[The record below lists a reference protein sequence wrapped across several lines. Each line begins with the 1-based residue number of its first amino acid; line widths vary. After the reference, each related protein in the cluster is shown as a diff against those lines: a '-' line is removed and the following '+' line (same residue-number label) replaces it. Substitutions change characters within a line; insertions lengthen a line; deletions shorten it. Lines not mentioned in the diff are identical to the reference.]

1 MPKRY
6 NGGSTFSLSY
16 TTGGQDPQTV
26 SFTFDTVSS
35 YDPQWDWENEDFE
48 AWDFSK
54 VEVTGGRRFSCS
66 ITTGLLDST
75 DLAALKAVLAK
86 RALTFTCP
94 DYPNGIAVYVQ
105 SVSQPM
111 AVSNIYGTYSRITIT
126 LAAVSVDGGSAS
138 SPLIEYSND
147 GLTWTAFRN
156 CGNAKYSKAIA
167 GIGLGGIATASL
179 TFDTAEDNE
188 PGTAAAVRISGVNTV
203 FYINSRSYNYKIIS
217 YECVDATAFLDQ
229 EIDLESSEASIYVDP
244 NTGEKFLTY
253 TAFEDMIAY
262 NCKGIDVTVGTLD
275 ARGIPIDLVKGKTY
289 QQFLTDLSIAKG
301 GFYSLSSSILRLITP
316 QTPQGGDQPM
326 NGEFAYVNIGAAFT
340 PNAVLVEDDPQYTIP
355 SGSAIQYNTLT
366 AGGSCI
372 RYADTAALAKY
383 PSNDCFRDWQ
393 CSSVHLSSEPSLGGY
408 MDFRP
413 FTNTLLRLTS
423 VNIRWVGQQMVGS
436 LAGTIPESGEIN
448 RQPRYLSDIEEKIEE
463 NKVYGENMMITPYQG
478 IVYLEEDAQEE
489 GGQS

>member
-1 MPKRY
+1 MKYY
-6 NGGSTFSLSY
+6 NGGSTFTLSY
-16 TTGGQDPQTV
+16 TVTGQQPV
-26 SFTFDTVSS
+26 SFTLDTATR
-35 YDPQWDWENEDFE
+35 YDPEWNWENEDFE
-48 AWDFSK
+48 KWDFSK
-54 VEVTGGRRFSCS
+54 VEVTGGRRFSCT

-105 SVSQPM
+105 NVSQPM
-111 AVSNIYGTYSRITIT
+111 VVSNIYGTYSRITT
-126 LAAVSVDGGSAS
+126 SLAAVSVDGGSAS

-229 EIDLESSEASIYVDP
+229 EIDLESSQASIYVDP

-289 QQFLTDLSIAKG
+289 QQFLTDLSVAKG
-301 GFYSLSSSILRLITP
+301 GFYSLVSDTLQLVALPP
-316 QTPQGGDQPM
+316 QPPQSGDQPL
-326 NGEFAYVNIGAAFT
+326 NGEFSYVNVGAAFV

-355 SGSAIQYNTLT
+355 DRSPIQYNTLT

-372 RYADTAALAKY
+372 KYADTATLERY
-383 PSNDCFRDWQ
+383 TTHTRFIDWQ
-393 CSSVHLSSEPSLGGY
+393 CSNVRLAAVPQPGGY
-408 MDFRP
+408 MDFSP
-413 FTNTLLRLTS
+413 YMSTLLRLTS
-423 VNIRWVGQQMVGS
+423 VTIRWIGQQMVGS
-436 LAGTIPESGEIN
+436 LAGTIPENGEIN
-448 RQPRYLSDIEEKIEE
+448 RQPQYLSDIEEKIEE
-463 NKVYGENMMITPYQG
+463 NKVYGGNMMITPYQG

>member
-1 MPKRY
+1 MKHY
-6 NGGSTFSLSY
+6 NGGSIFTLIYQPTIGEPVTF
-16 TTGGQDPQTV
+16 TM
-26 SFTFDTVSS
+26 DTVSS
-35 YDPQWDWENEDFE
+35 YDPEWQWEDETFENYDYSTVTL
-48 AWDFSK
+48 SK
-54 VEVTGGRRFSCS
+54 GRRFSCTL
-66 ITTGLLDST
+66 TTGLLDST
-75 DLAALKAVLAK
+75 DLAGLRAVLIHRK
-86 RALTFTCP
+86 LTFICP
-94 DYPNGIAVYVQ
+94 DYPSGITVYVQ

-111 AVSNIYGTYSRITIT
+111 AASNIYGTYSRITMT

-156 CGNAKYSKAIA
+156 CGNARYSKAIA

-229 EIDLESSEASIYVDP
+229 EIDLESSQASIYVDP

-301 GFYSLSSSILRLITP
+301 GFYSLVLDTLQLVTPETP
-316 QTPQGGDQPM
+316 QSGDQPL
-326 NGEFAYVNIGAAFT
+326 NGEFSYVNVGAAFV

-355 SGSAIQYNTLT
+355 DRSPIQYNTLT

-372 RYADTAALAKY
+372 KYADTAALLRY
-383 PSNDCFRDWQ
+383 PANTHFIDWQ
-393 CSSVHLSSEPSLGGY
+393 CSNVRLAAVPRLGGY
-408 MDFRP
+408 MDFSP
-413 FTNTLLRLTS
+413 YMSTLLRATS
-423 VNIRWVGQQMVGS
+423 VTIRWIGHQMVGS
-436 LAGTIPESGEIN
+436 LAGTIPENGEIN

-463 NKVYGENMMITPYQG
+463 NKVYGGNMMITPYQG

-489 GGQS
+489 GGGT

>member
-1 MPKRY
+1 MKHY
-6 NGGSTFSLSY
+6 NGGSIFTLIYQPTIGEPVTF
-16 TTGGQDPQTV
+16 TM
-26 SFTFDTVSS
+26 DTVSS
-35 YDPQWDWENEDFE
+35 YAPEWQWEDETFENY
-48 AWDFSK
+48 DFST
-54 VEVTGGRRFSCS
+54 VTLSKGRRFSCTL
-66 ITTGLLDST
+66 TTGLLDST
-75 DLAALKAVLAK
+75 DLAGLRAVLIHRK
-86 RALTFTCP
+86 LTFICP
-94 DYPNGIAVYVQ
+94 DYPSGITVYVQ

-111 AVSNIYGTYSRITIT
+111 AASNIYGTYSRITIT

-188 PGTAAAVRISGVNTV
+188 PGTAAAVRISGVSTV
-203 FYINSRSYNYKIIS
+203 FYINSRSYNYKLIS

-229 EIDLESSEASIYVDP
+229 EIDLESSQASIYVDP
-244 NTGEKFLTY
+244 NTGEKFLTN
-253 TAFEDMIAY
+253 M
-262 NCKGIDVTVGTLD
+262 GTLITAVCKEIGVTIPALD
-275 ARGIPIDLVKGKTY
+275 TRGIPLDLVKGKTY

-301 GFYSLSSSILRLITP
+301 GFYSLVSDTLQLVTLPP
-316 QTPQGGDQPM
+316 QPPQSGDQPL
-326 NGEFAYVNIGAAFT
+326 NGEFSYVNVGAAFV

-355 SGSAIQYNTLT
+355 DRSPIQYNTLT

-372 RYADTAALAKY
+372 KYADTATLERY
-383 PSNDCFRDWQ
+383 TTHTRFIDWQ
-393 CSSVHLSSEPSLGGY
+393 CSNVRLAAVPQPGGY
-408 MDFRP
+408 MDFSP
-413 FTNTLLRLTS
+413 YMSTLLRLTS
-423 VNIRWVGQQMVGS
+423 VTIRWIGQQMVGS